1 MHTHRRHTK
10 RLVTEE
16 RLKCSSRLYFV
27 FGGKQTNTTRRQRE
41 DEGRKEGKKR
51 EKAR

>member
-1 MHTHRRHTK
+1 
-10 RLVTEE
+10 LVTEE
-16 RLKCSSRLYFV
+16 RLKCCRLYFV
-27 FGGKQTNTTRRQRE
+27 FGGKQTKITRRQRE